1 MLKNFYLLVHTD
13 TKKPLYLKLP
23 KKHFIFITDEYY
35 FPIQK
40 EIDYFTL
47 SEKLYVVNNLSN
59 FSWKKISPIELIFR
73 RIFFN
78 TTTPFNF
85 ELYPLNNQV
94 AICING
100 KIEGKLFLQ

>member
-1 MLKNFYLLVHTD
+1 MVKNFYLLVHTD

-23 KKHFIFITDEYY
+23 KKHFILIANDSY
-35 FPIQK
+35 FLFENDIY
-40 EIDYFTL
+40 EFTL
-47 SEKLYVVNNLSN
+47 AEKLCVLNNTN
-59 FSWKKISPIELIFR
+59 KFTWKKISPIELIFR

-100 KIEGKLFLQ
+100 KIEGRLFLQ

>member
-1 MLKNFYLLVHTD
+1 MIRDFYLLVHND
-13 TKKPLYLKLP
+13 TKKPLFLKLP

-73 RIFFN
+73 CIFFN
-78 TTTPFNF
+78 TTSPFDF
-85 ELYPLNNQV
+85 KLYFMDKKI
-94 AICING
+94 AISVNG
-100 KIEGKLFLQ
+100 KIEDNILLQ